1 MGSRWYALSNTIMM
15 YLCSRIGTVRAI
27 ECPVLNM
34 EQLVHRVGVDEDL
47 LKKECSENSLKKI
60 APLLPDWLTYAKA
73 LGFTEPETRDITDN
87 PQLSN
92 STHAMKALRVL
103 EKWHRRHAFNA
114 TYHHLVKVCLD
125 LGHLTIATE
134 ICKIV
139 KGWSHFQL
147 VLIIIVTSNRRHF
160 SCRALFP
167 TTLHHW

>member
-1 MGSRWYALSNTIMM
+1 MHKRPISGCKVL
-15 YLCSRIGTVRAI
+15 YLTGFCWSFNYSCADCGDLITMTG
-27 ECPVLNM
+27 
-34 EQLVHRVGVDEDL
+34 RVGVDEDL

-73 LGFTEPETRDITDN
+73 LAFTEPETRDITDN

-134 ICKIV
+134 ICKMV
-139 KGWSHFQL
+139 KGWSHF
-147 VLIIIVTSNRRHF
+147 S
-160 SCRALFP
+160 
-167 TTLHHW
+167 